1 MLGCGEER
9 KENLVKDRA
18 RVREEGRIMG
28 KKERIKWVR
37 EWGGSKVWEEMGKTK
52 SRVLGALTC

>member
-37 EWGGSKVWEEMGKTK
+37 E
-52 SRVLGALTC
+52 